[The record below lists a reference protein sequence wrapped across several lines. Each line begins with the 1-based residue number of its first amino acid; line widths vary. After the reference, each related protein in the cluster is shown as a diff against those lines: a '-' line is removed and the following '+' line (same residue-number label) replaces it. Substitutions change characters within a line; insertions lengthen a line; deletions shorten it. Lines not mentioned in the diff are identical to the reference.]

1 MNIPIEIIIFVLGT
15 FTTITTAVVV
25 FFWKSIAALKTGF
38 DEVKQ
43 ILVANQTANK
53 FEEKECAAK
62 HDYIGRK
69 MKDHD
74 TKLADHE
81 KRLLKIER

>member
-15 FTTITTAVVV
+15 GTTVITAVVV
-25 FFWKSIAALKTGF
+25 FFWKSVDALKTGF

-43 ILVANQTANK
+43 ILIENQTANK
-53 FEEKECAAK
+53 FEEKECVAK

-69 MKDHD
+69 LKDHD
-74 TKLADHE
+74 EKLSDHE
-81 KRLLKIER
+81 KRLNKHGI